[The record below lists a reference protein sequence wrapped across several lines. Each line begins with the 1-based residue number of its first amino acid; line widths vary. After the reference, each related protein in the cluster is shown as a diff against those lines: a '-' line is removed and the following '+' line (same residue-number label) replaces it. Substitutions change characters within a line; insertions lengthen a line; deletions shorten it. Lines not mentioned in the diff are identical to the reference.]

1 MLEGDV
7 RIRREVYRQFVDTGL
22 APTVATLAP
31 ALGLTESAAA
41 DSLRRLDEV
50 HEIVLE
56 PGTLTIRKLLP
67 FAMEPTAHRVEAAGR
82 SWYANCAW
90 DAFGVVAAFKTDGTI
105 HSSCPCCA
113 DVIELEVRDAV
124 VSPATDVS
132 HLLVPADRWWDDIF
146 FT

>member
-1 MLEGDV
+1 M
-7 RIRREVYRQFVDTGL
+7 RREVYRQFVDSGHAPTPVSL
-22 APTVATLAP
+22 APV
-31 ALGLTESAAA
+31 LGVSEADASA
-41 DSLRRLDEV
+41 SLRRLDEV

-67 FAMEPTAHRVEAAGR
+67 FACEPTPHRVVIGGR

-90 DAFGVVAAFKTDGTI
+90 DALGVVAAFGREGDV

-113 DVIELEVRDAV
+113 EAIEIKVRDGVPHA
-124 VSPATDVS
+124 ADDVA
-132 HLLVPADRWWDDIF
+132 HLLVPAPSWWDDIF